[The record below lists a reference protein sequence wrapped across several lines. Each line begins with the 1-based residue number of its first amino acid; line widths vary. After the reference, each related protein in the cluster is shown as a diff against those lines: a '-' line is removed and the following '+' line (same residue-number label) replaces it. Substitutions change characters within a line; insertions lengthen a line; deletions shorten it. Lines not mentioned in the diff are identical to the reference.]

1 MASMAVDFMEDA
13 PEELIL
19 DLPEGIQADRT
30 KPYKSFDIVFQTNGH
45 HDNTV
50 MLKQAN
56 FMWVGTTPKT
66 GAKFSPPDFGL
77 FWGHGFGD

>member
-45 HDNTV
+45 HDKHSDV
-50 MLKQAN
+50 EAGK
-56 FMWVGTTPKT
+56 FHVGRYHTQN
-66 GAKFSPPDFGL
+66 GG
-77 FWGHGFGD
+77 

>member
-1 MASMAVDFMEDA
+1 M
-13 PEELIL
+13 
-19 DLPEGIQADRT
+19 T
-30 KPYKSFDIVFQTNGH
+30 
-45 HDNTV
+45 NTV

-77 FWGHGFGD
+77 FWGHGFGIERHDENGIDVCSEDITADQ